1 MALYDDELKEK
12 VHKLPTNP
20 GVYQYF
26 DATGKI
32 IYIGKAK
39 SLKNRVLS
47 YLNKVNQTAKTQVLV
62 RKICDLKYIV
72 VESEQDALLLE
83 NNLIKKYKPK
93 YNILLKDD
101 KTYPWICIVKEPFPR
116 VFTTRRMVRNGSEYF
131 GPYTSAKFANTLMGL
146 IRSLYKLRTCHLPL
160 NTQRIA
166 AGKFKVCL
174 EYHIGNCL
182 APCIGHVPEEEYDDF
197 ILQIRNI
204 LKGNISSVIAHLL
217 QKMEEFAKQLQFE
230 RAYEIK
236 TAIEELR
243 TYQSKSTIVNPSL
256 SDIDVFSYI
265 EDERYAYVNYLRI
278 VHGAVNQV
286 HTIEIEKKVEEEK
299 EEILAFAIYE
309 IRQNLNSCSKE
320 VIVPFYPDVKLTDV
334 QYIIPKIG
342 DKKQLLE
349 LSERNVAYFKLDK
362 DRQRNLKKEDSR
374 FSVLKTIKT
383 ELKLPSLPHRMECFD
398 NSNTQGTNPVAS
410 CVVFKMPD
418 KLFFCF
424 LPYSFNIIQHTLCQR
439 FFP

>member
-12 VHKLPTNP
+12 VHKLPASP

-39 SLKNRVLS
+39 NLKNRVLS
-47 YLNKVNQTAKTQVLV
+47 YLNKVNQTGKTQVLV

-116 VFTTRRMVRNGSEYF
+116 VFTTRRIVRDGSEYF
-131 GPYTSAKFANTLMGL
+131 GPYTSARFANTLMGL
-146 IRSLYKLRTCHLPL
+146 IRSLYKLRTCRLPL
-160 NTQRIA
+160 NTRSIA
-166 AGKFKVCL
+166 DGKFKVCL
-174 EYHIGNCL
+174 EYHIGNCQ
-182 APCIGHVPEEEYDDF
+182 APCVGRMPEEEYNDF
-197 ILQIRNI
+197 ISQIRNI
-204 LKGNISSVIAHLL
+204 LKGNISSVIVHLQ
-217 QKMEEFAKQLQFE
+217 QKMEEFASGLQFE
-230 RAYEIK
+230 KAHEVK

-243 TYQSKSTIVNPSL
+243 TYQSKSTIVNPGL

-278 VHGAVNQV
+278 IHGAVNQV

-309 IRQNLNSCSKE
+309 IRQMMKSASKE
-320 VIVPFYPDVKLTDV
+320 VIVPFYPDVKLIDI

-342 DKKQLLE
+342 DKNNCWSF
-349 LSERNVAYFKLDK
+349 SEKKMRAYF
-362 DRQRNLKKEDSR
+362 
-374 FSVLKTIKT
+374 
-383 ELKLPSLPHRMECFD
+383 
-398 NSNTQGTNPVAS
+398 
-410 CVVFKMPD
+410 
-418 KLFFCF
+418 
-424 LPYSFNIIQHTLCQR
+424 
-439 FFP
+439 